1 MNTEPYT
8 HYGTLRDPK
17 KHTRAQRSVGLVV
30 VGSSRALVAAAWV
43 AAVVATAVLTS
54 LGREARGVQ
63 PPGYI
68 SIAHSR
74 ASQADRVGH
83 VSRRPNE
90 KGWLAEKMLS
100 FIGRCHCKPYLRA
113 ANAYHQCTQSQAGMW
128 GEWGG
133 AERRRGRAHRL
144 QLRPK
149 EKSSSASKKS
159 EATVQDLPMHTWGP
173 DTSWMDRCPF
183 TPSP

>member
-30 VGSSRALVAAAWV
+30 VGSSTALVAAAWV
-43 AAVVATAVLTS
+43 AAVATAVLRS
-54 LGREARGVQ
+54 LGREAWGVQ

-90 KGWLAEKMLS
+90 KGLVGGEDAVVHWPLPLQTIPAGGKRIPS
-100 FIGRCHCKPYLRA
+100 VHAIAGRHV
-113 ANAYHQCTQSQAGMW
+113 
-128 GEWGG
+128 
-133 AERRRGRAHRL
+133 GRVGWR
-144 QLRPK
+144 
-149 EKSSSASKKS
+149 
-159 EATVQDLPMHTWGP
+159 
-173 DTSWMDRCPF
+173 
-183 TPSP
+183 

>member
-113 ANAYHQCTQSQAGMW
+113 ANAYHQ
-128 GEWGG
+128 
-133 AERRRGRAHRL
+133 
-144 QLRPK
+144 
-149 EKSSSASKKS
+149 
-159 EATVQDLPMHTWGP
+159 
-173 DTSWMDRCPF
+173 
-183 TPSP
+183 